1 MKKIITILGLA
12 LSAIV
17 LSNTAF
23 ANNLIVDTVSV
34 PQCHIK
40 AYNTTDTLTTKTIWY
55 FIFDLDNQTATLTY
69 PRTDFNNIDEP
80 FSTGYNFGFVGLE
93 GIWNQNMY
101 NCWSNV
107 IKDLSPGSE
116 YLFYTALR
124 IREKVER
131 GNVEYTVTGIGD
143 NAFNGS
149 NINYIDVP
157 KTVERIGKL
166 AFANSEIIG
175 QCEAS
180 PYQVI
185 PNSVKELG
193 DSIFLNCRNLK
204 RIDID
209 ATVTSI
215 PKGTFDGCFYTTE
228 NSKDATFEIRFG
240 EQIKTLDCAIK
251 IPENLPTNAPTPYIR
266 VAFSANTV
274 NRPVNKFDVDEI
286 WYPENNSSYLD
297 TFPDYDLHPYSITP
311 EKSEYEVE
319 YSKLPLKLN
328 FTQKSYF
335 KNPNSVYNYIYYY
348 PAGGGINFSVNA
360 LTGRGANK
368 VRFRML
374 FDGLDHVWQA
384 NKVYQIIRQDTAT
397 SYAYLDFNATDTVY
411 EVTVRSLDFTR
422 AEAKVKINVKGLIPV
437 QRVVLTPDTNVIVNK
452 DTVLINAGDSAR
464 IISRVVD
471 RKNIIAYNQDVKWS
485 SSNESIASV
494 DEHGIVT
501 GIAPGLAYIYATSI
515 APDVTNV
522 YGAYK
527 VLVSEPEQDS
537 PSTPQATGMAIENNI
552 SISTS
557 GRELTIRSNAP
568 LGKVDIYSF
577 DGRLVKSLNSSMA
590 VETVNLSS
598 SGIYIV
604 KTTAQTIKIKI

>member
-17 LSNTAF
+17 LSNTVSAEKKVISNTIKQYYIQSE
-23 ANNLIVDTVSV
+23 NNPS
-34 PQCHIK
+34 
-40 AYNTTDTLTTKTIWY
+40 TKFEADVKWY
-55 FIFDLDNQTATLTY
+55 FIINDDDSTATLTY
-69 PRTDFNNIDEP
+69 PHGTDDITEEFNPNNVYTFEKL
-80 FSTGYNFGFVGLE
+80 GNFPGWE
-93 GIWNQNMY
+93 GTWNQNMY
-101 NCWSNV
+101 NCWSPV
-107 IKDLSPGSE
+107 IDNYYHNNKKSIAT
-116 YLFYTALR
+116 FYTAIQIPDSAEIVPNL
-124 IREKVER
+124 K
-131 GNVEYTVTGIGD
+131 YPVTGIGD

-149 NINYIDVP
+149 EINYIDVP
-157 KTVERIGKL
+157 NTVEKIGNY
-166 AFANSEIIG
+166 AFANSDIIG

-185 PNSVKELG
+185 PNSVTELG
-193 DSIFLNCRNLK
+193 EGIFQNCKNLK

-209 ATVTSI
+209 ASVTSI
-215 PKGTFDGCFYTTE
+215 PAGTFDGCT
-228 NSKDATFEIRFG
+228 SLSQVRFG
-240 EQIKTLDCAIK
+240 AMVDSIECDLNTSINNSNLQIAFSSYS
-251 IPENLPTNAPTPYIR
+251 APTIIGNIK
-266 VAFSANTV
+266 AS
-274 NRPVNKFDVDEI
+274 EI
-286 WYPENNSSYLD
+286 WYPNGAAPTEYKKYSDKLFSYYIE
-297 TFPDYDLHPYSITP
+297 T
-311 EKSEYEVE
+311 EKDSFDIE

-335 KNPNSVYNYIYYY
+335 ANPNAVYNYIYYY
-348 PAGGGINFSVNA
+348 PAGSGINFSINA

-374 FDGLDHVWQA
+374 FDNLDHVWQA
-384 NKVYQIIRQDTAT
+384 NEVYQIIRQDTAT
-397 SYAYLDFNATDTVY
+397 SYAYLDYNATDTVY

-537 PSTPQATGMAIENNI
+537 PSTPQSAGMTIENNI
-552 SISTS
+552 SISTN
-557 GRELTIRSNAP
+557 GKELTIRSNAP
-568 LGKVDIYSF
+568 LGKVDIFSI
-577 DGRLVKSLNSSMA
+577 DGKLVKSLNS
-590 VETVNLSS
+590 VLNIETVNLPS

-604 KTTAQTIKIKI
+604 KTKSQSIKIRL

>member
-17 LSNTAF
+17 LSNTVSAEKKVISNTIKQYYIQSE
-23 ANNLIVDTVSV
+23 NNPS
-34 PQCHIK
+34 
-40 AYNTTDTLTTKTIWY
+40 TKFEADVKWY
-55 FIFDLDNQTATLTY
+55 FIINDDDSTATLTY
-69 PRTDFNNIDEP
+69 PHGTDDITEEFNPNNVYTFEKL
-80 FSTGYNFGFVGLE
+80 GNFPGWE
-93 GIWNQNMY
+93 GTWNQNMY
-101 NCWSNV
+101 NCWSPV
-107 IKDLSPGSE
+107 IDNYYHNNKKSIAT
-116 YLFYTALR
+116 FYTAIQIPDSAEIVPNL
-124 IREKVER
+124 K
-131 GNVEYTVTGIGD
+131 YPVTGIGD

-149 NINYIDVP
+149 AINYIDVP
-157 KTVERIGKL
+157 NTVEKIGNY
-166 AFANSEIIG
+166 AFANSDIIG

-185 PNSVKELG
+185 PNSVTELG
-193 DSIFLNCRNLK
+193 EGIFQNCKNLK

-209 ATVTSI
+209 ASVTSI
-215 PKGTFDGCFYTTE
+215 PIGTFEGCT
-228 NSKDATFEIRFG
+228 SLCQVRFG
-240 EQIKTLDCAIK
+240 AMVDSIECDLNTSINNSNLQIAFSSYS
-251 IPENLPTNAPTPYIR
+251 APTIIGNIK
-266 VAFSANTV
+266 AS
-274 NRPVNKFDVDEI
+274 EI
-286 WYPENNSSYLD
+286 WYPNGTDPTEYKKYSDKLFSYYIE
-297 TFPDYDLHPYSITP
+297 T
-311 EKSEYEVE
+311 EKDSFDIE

-335 KNPNSVYNYIYYY
+335 ANPNAVYNYIYYY
-348 PAGGGINFSVNA
+348 PAGSGINFSINA

-374 FDGLDHVWQA
+374 FDNLDHVWQA
-384 NKVYQIIRQDTAT
+384 NEVYQIIRQDTAT
-397 SYAYLDFNATDTVY
+397 SYAYLDYNATDTVY

-537 PSTPQATGMAIENNI
+537 PSTPQSAGMTIENNI
-552 SISTS
+552 SISTN
-557 GRELTIRSNAP
+557 GKELTIRSNAP
-568 LGKVDIYSF
+568 LGKVDIYSL
-577 DGRLVKSLNSSMA
+577 DGKLVKSLNS
-590 VETVNLSS
+590 VLNIETVNLPS
-598 SGIYIV
+598 SGIYII
-604 KTTAQTIKIKI
+604 KTKSQAIKIRL